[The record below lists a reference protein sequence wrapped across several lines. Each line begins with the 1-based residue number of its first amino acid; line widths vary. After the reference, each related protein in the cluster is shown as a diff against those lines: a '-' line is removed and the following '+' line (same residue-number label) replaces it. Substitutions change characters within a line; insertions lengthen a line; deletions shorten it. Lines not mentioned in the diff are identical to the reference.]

1 MQELSIESIVQQVS
15 MWGIKVLLGLVIL
28 FIGLKIAKFAHH
40 RLVAVL
46 SKQERLDTML
56 VNFLASLLRYTIIA
70 VTVMIVLSQV
80 GVQTA
85 SLIAIF
91 ASAGLAIGLAL
102 QGTISNIASGVMLM
116 IFRPFAAGQYVEVA
130 GKAGTVKNVSLFTT
144 ELATPDNVQIILPNS
159 EVWSGSIVN
168 YSHHETR
175 RADFLIGISYGD
187 SIDEAFS
194 IIEKEIRDD
203 ERINAEPAPLIVVGE
218 LGDSS
223 VNIIIRVWVSSGDY
237 WNVKF
242 DLTKRFKEALEAN
255 GISIPFPQRDVHLI
269 QQSA

>member
-1 MQELSIESIVQQVS
+1 MQELSIDSIVQQLTG
-15 MWGIKVLLGLVIL
+15 WGIKFLFGLVIL
-28 FIGLKIAKFAHH
+28 FVGLKIAKIAHH
-40 RLVAVL
+40 RLLAVL
-46 SKQERLDTML
+46 SKQGRLDSML
-56 VNFLASLLRYTIIA
+56 VNFFASILRYTIIA
-70 VTVMIVLSQV
+70 VTVMAVLNQV

-102 QGTISNIASGVMLM
+102 QGTLSNIASGVMLVV
-116 IFRPFAAGQYVEVA
+116 FRPFTVGQYIEVA

-168 YSHHETR
+168 YTHHETR
-175 RADFLIGISYGD
+175 RADFLVGISYSD
-187 SIDEAFS
+187 SIDAAFAV
-194 IIEKEIRDD
+194 IEKEIRKDG
-203 ERINAEPAPLIVVGE
+203 RVHAEPAPQVVVGE

-223 VNIIIRVWVSSGDY
+223 VNIIVRVWVASGDY

-255 GISIPFPQRDVHLI
+255 GISIPFPQRDVRVI
-269 QQSA
+269 QSA